1 MIENNNDFEIE
12 VSDGWGDKLSIND
25 YMIDYLMWSEYIG
38 AHQSSIAEVEIK
50 KSSLED
56 SGIDTNKLGL
66 AEIELEIVDQKY
78 NAIDNPKIRFDF
90 SKTTE

>member
-90 SKTTE
+90 SK